1 MSKLS
6 GTCPVI
12 PVVPTSTM
20 TVIVISILDAV
31 RTENSSGIIAIRIIK
46 TASVDHWLKRLYPD
60 ILEGAHHCRVG
71 FLQLLQHFHAVL
83 GLLELTGELINSLE
97 DHDSEGLGLHHRD
110 YLLEYVVTELMEN

>member
-1 MSKLS
+1 
-6 GTCPVI
+6 
-12 PVVPTSTM
+12 M

-83 GLLELTGELINSLE
+83 GLLELIGELINSLE